1 MPLLTAVTGICFWL
15 CITEWLS
22 DVFGESRIINY
33 VSSHTFAIMFHH
45 IGFFTLLT
53 YLLSKIP
60 FAKEFDYTQ
69 FYANAG
75 WYKYPAF
82 EGVKFLYVIFAFA
95 GCLLLCFIWDKIKN
109 LTERN

>member
-1 MPLLTAVTGICFWL
+1 MSET
-15 CITEWLS
+15 
-22 DVFGESRIINY
+22 
-33 VSSHTFAIMFHH
+33 
-45 IGFFTLLT
+45 
-53 YLLSKIP
+53 

-82 EGVKFLYVIFAFA
+82 EGVKFLYVIFALA

-109 LTERN
+109 LTERK